1 MDEER
6 NETEE
11 KEEEGKW
18 RKRKEE
24 NKEARITRGSGK
36 ATNIRLMLNMVSVT
50 SWLMQPAGI
59 GRVTQPYIR

>member
-24 NKEARITRGSGK
+24 NKEARITRGSGRQQ
-36 ATNIRLMLNMVSVT
+36 ILD
-50 SWLMQPAGI
+50 
-59 GRVTQPYIR
+59 